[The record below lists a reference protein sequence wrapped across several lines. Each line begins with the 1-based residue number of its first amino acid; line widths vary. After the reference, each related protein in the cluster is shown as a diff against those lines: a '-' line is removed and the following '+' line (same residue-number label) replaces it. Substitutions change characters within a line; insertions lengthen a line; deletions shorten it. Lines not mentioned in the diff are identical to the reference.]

1 MAKWPRFDPDAD
13 RRLAK
18 ALSEGGEESLAA
30 LYDIY
35 AERLRDYCGSLVHDQ
50 RVATD
55 IVHDTLI
62 DAHRRV
68 RRMRDRTRL
77 RAWLY
82 AAVRRRCLQR
92 VRHPELRLASGG
104 ASLNDEIRGLLE
116 TAFDRLD
123 FLDQES
129 LLLALRHDLTGDDLG
144 ALLGIPARRANARIA
159 RARLRAE
166 GALDKGRRALAQR
179 CAAADG
185 DGDGDAAPGSSEA
198 DARHAELGAAEPDG
212 ADGPEA
218 ATEAAAPPSTQPPS
232 TQPSSTQPPSTQPSS
247 TRPPSTQPSSTRQPT
262 AGRSSF
268 GDGELADH
276 MARCTGCRQ
285 RTELSLA
292 GLLDRMPASA
302 LPSSLRHRVIH
313 TGTDPEL
320 AGYRADIAAR
330 GGTLNTDGFPRQPD
344 IPSHFARRWL
354 FTSGGMVGAAVT
366 AVAAAFLIGP
376 GGPVPGLIWPSYR
389 PEPSITPLEPARRP
403 PEAQPPP
410 PVRQP
415 PAGGLPSDAAA
426 QGGGPGSPRPVT
438 PVPAGLLAVTPVAI
452 DFGRTDRTAQLNLA
466 VSRGPVT
473 WRASTSTDRIALS
486 ADSGKISPDDEAVV
500 KITFY
505 RGLVELPGKATIT
518 IFDSAGRRHLIN
530 VVWTGSLL

>member
-35 AERLRDYCGSLVHDQ
+35 AERLRDYCGSLVRDQ

-82 AAVRRRCLQR
+82 AAIRRRCLQR
-92 VRHPELRLASGG
+92 VRHPALRLNAGG
-104 ASLNDEIRGLLE
+104 ARPDDEIKGLLE

-129 LLLALRHDLTGDDLG
+129 LLLSLRHDLTGDDLG

-159 RARLRAE
+159 RAKLRVE
-166 GALDKGRRALAQR
+166 GALDKSRRALAQR

-185 DGDGDAAPGSSEA
+185 SAALSSSDA
-198 DARHAELGAAEPDG
+198 DARHAELGAAEPGG
-212 ADGPEA
+212 AGGRKGV
-218 ATEAAAPPSTQPPS
+218 TEAAAAPSPQTSSPQPPS
-232 TQPSSTQPPSTQPSS
+232 PETTSPQASNT
-247 TRPPSTQPSSTRQPT
+247 
-262 AGRSSF
+262 GRSSF
-268 GDGELADH
+268 DDGALADH
-276 MARCTGCRQ
+276 MARCRGCRQ
-285 RTELSLA
+285 RKELSLTA
-292 GLLDRMPASA
+292 LLDRMPASA

-330 GGTLNTDGFPRQPD
+330 GGALNTDGFPRQPD

-354 FTSGGMVGAAVT
+354 FTTGGMIGATLT
-366 AVAAAFLIGP
+366 AVVAAFLIGP

-389 PEPSITPLEPARRP
+389 PAPSITPVEPAGRP

-410 PVRQP
+410 PVGQP
-415 PAGGLPSDAAA
+415 PAGELPSDAAA
-426 QGGGPGSPRPVT
+426 QGDRPGGTRPIT
-438 PVPAGLLAVTPVAI
+438 PVPGGVLTVTPDAI
-452 DFGRTDRTAQLNLA
+452 DFGQTGRHAELNLA
-466 VSRGPVT
+466 ASRAPVT
-473 WRASTSTDRIALS
+473 WRAGTSTRRIGLS
-486 ADSGKISPDDEAVV
+486 ADRGKISANGEAVV

-505 RGLVELPGKATIT
+505 RGLIELPGKATIT
-518 IFDSAGRRHLIN
+518 ISDSTGRHHQIN

>member
-35 AERLRDYCGSLVHDQ
+35 AERLRDYCGSLVSDQ

-82 AAVRRRCLQR
+82 AAIRRRCLQR
-92 VRHPELRLASGG
+92 VRHPALRLNAGG
-104 ASLNDEIRGLLE
+104 APPDEEINGLLE

-129 LLLALRHDLTGDDLG
+129 LLLSLRHDLTSDDVG

-159 RARLRAE
+159 RAKLRAE
-166 GALDKGRRALAQR
+166 GALDKARRALAQR
-179 CAAADG
+179 CAAAG
-185 DGDGDAAPGSSEA
+185 GRAAPSSFDA
-198 DARHAELGAAEPDG
+198 DARHAELGAAEPGG
-212 ADGPEA
+212 AGGRKVV
-218 ATEAAAPPSTQPPS
+218 TEAAAPPSPQT
-232 TQPSSTQPPSTQPSS
+232 SSPQASNT
-247 TRPPSTQPSSTRQPT
+247 
-262 AGRSSF
+262 GRSSF
-268 GDGELADH
+268 DDGALADH
-276 MARCTGCRQ
+276 MAGCRGCRQ
-285 RTELSLA
+285 RTELPLTA
-292 GLLDRMPASA
+292 LLDRMPASA

-330 GGTLNTDGFPRQPD
+330 GGTLNADGFPRQPD

-354 FTSGGMVGAAVT
+354 FTTGGMIGAALT
-366 AVAAAFLIGP
+366 AVVAAFLIGP

-389 PEPSITPLEPARRP
+389 PQPSITPVEPARRP

-410 PVRQP
+410 PLGQP
-415 PAGGLPSDAAA
+415 PAGELPSDAAA
-426 QGGGPGSPRPVT
+426 QGDRPGGPRPVT
-438 PVPAGLLAVTPVAI
+438 PVPGGVLTVAPDGI
-452 DFGRTDRTAQLNLA
+452 DFGRTGRNAELNLA
-466 VSRGPVT
+466 ASRAPVT
-473 WRASTSTDRIALS
+473 WRAETSTRRIVLS
-486 ADSGKISPDDEAVV
+486 AERGKISANGEAVV

-505 RGLVELPGKATIT
+505 RGLIELPGKATIR
-518 IFDSAGRRHLIN
+518 IIDSAGRQHLIN